1 MPRRLVSAGRAVMG
15 CLLLACAPAAPCFGA
30 GNPTFSGEGT
40 AVILEGD
47 QATALQLAETAAL
60 RQAVARAVESVIQPG
75 TSEERTY
82 HAKKGEILIEP
93 YPFLVERRTGKPQI
107 TGKVVQVSVL
117 IAVDREA
124 LTRFLGTKGVLSDRT
139 AQRKRKAFPSV
150 LVLIGE
156 EIGGKLNTSPYS
168 ARIVTQTFLDQGFGV
183 VDEAA
188 VQKAVLH
195 DQAVQ
200 GLLRGDAKAAQA
212 VALQYGAGVVIS
224 GKSVAEATAM
234 KAGAMQAYA
243 ANVTLQAVYADSG
256 RILATASA
264 DGSHPHIDAVTGS
277 RKAVEEAAGKAA
289 SRLLQSLQEQFERSE
304 DSLLVSISGINYRQL
319 TVLKQILARDF
330 RTITSMESKS
340 FQADVAKLA
349 LTIESSPQEFVDQ
362 LVLKDFGPFR
372 LDLISFS
379 PRKIDLVVKMKEST
393 PH

>member
-1 MPRRLVSAGRAVMG
+1 MTVRRGPLLQALILGW
-15 CLLLACAPAAPCFGA
+15 CLFIPCFASGSQV
-30 GNPTFSGEGT
+30 FMGEGT
-40 AVILEGD
+40 AVIIDGD
-47 QATALQLAETAAL
+47 QTTALQLAETAAL

-75 TSEERTY
+75 TNEERNY
-82 HAKKGEILIEP
+82 HAKKGEILSEP
-93 YPFLVERRTGKPQI
+93 YPFLAERKTGKPEI
-107 TGKVVQVSVL
+107 TGKVLQVSVL

-139 AQRKRKAFPSV
+139 AQRKHRDFPSV

-156 EIGGKLNTSPYS
+156 EIGGKLNTAPYS
-168 ARIVTQTFLDQGFGV
+168 VRIVTQTFIDQGFGV
-183 VDEAA
+183 VDETA

-224 GKSVAEATAM
+224 GKTVAEATAM
-234 KAGAMQAYA
+234 KAGAMQVYA
-243 ANVTLQAVYADSG
+243 ANVTLQAIYADSG
-256 RILATASA
+256 RILATAAA

-277 RKAVEEAAGKAA
+277 RKAIEDAAGKAA
-289 SRLLQSLQEQFERSE
+289 SRLLQSLHQQFERSE

-319 TVLKQILARDF
+319 TVLKQILTRDF
-330 RTITSMESKS
+330 KTITSMESKS

-379 PRKIDLVVKMKEST
+379 PRKIDLVVKMKESP